1 MTAYD
6 NIQVGMTLT
15 LQKKVEHED
24 TSLNYGSGKIEN
36 LLATP
41 KLVAFMIEAS
51 SQLMDPL
58 LPEGIISVGHH
69 VEVEHFKPTL
79 IGSTVSVEVKIVRI
93 ESGKYVL
100 SMRAYDEYGQIGTG
114 LHTRTILPLRKLEEI
129 AEKRE
134 HEFEG

>member
-6 NIQVGMTLT
+6 NIHVGLTLT

-41 KLVAFMIEAS
+41 RLVAFMIEAS
-51 SQLMDPL
+51 SRLIDPL
-58 LPEGIISVGHH
+58 LPEGVVSVGHH
-69 VEVEHFKPTL
+69 VEVEHFKPTML
-79 IGSTVSVEVKIVRI
+79 GSTVSVEVKLVRI
-93 ESGKYVL
+93 ECGKYIL
-100 SMRAYDEYGQIGTG
+100 SMRAYDEFGQIGTG
-114 LHTRTILPLRKLEEI
+114 LHTRSIIPLRKLEEI

>member
-1 MTAYD
+1 METFD
-6 NIQVGMTLT
+6 NFHVGMTLT
-15 LQKKVEHED
+15 LQKKVAHED
-24 TSLNYGSGKIEN
+24 TSLNYGSGKIHN

-41 KLVAFMIEAS
+41 RLVAFMIEAS

-58 LPEGIISVGHH
+58 LPEGMVSVGHH

-79 IGSTVSVEVKIVRI
+79 LGATVSVEIKLVRI
-93 ESGKYVL
+93 ECGKYVL

-114 LHTRTILPLRKLEEI
+114 LHTRSIIPLRKLEEI

-134 HEFEG
+134 HELEG